1 MTALVSG
8 PPLDEEA
15 ERSPYEPD
23 ESEGAISVVRRGMAA
38 SPALRRG
45 LWITA
50 SMGLSVA
57 LGRLVIPVLIQRAI
71 DVGGLADP
79 ELINVGAVTG
89 QVIIAALIVLASGV
103 ASWLTQR
110 RLVHRAEETLF
121 HLRTSAFAKV
131 HELSVADHNETRKGI
146 LLARVTADVEALAL
160 FVNWGFFAWV
170 TEPIL
175 IVGFFGLLAFY
186 SWPLTLIVI
195 VSFIP
200 ALPLIKIVQ
209 RRQLAANDDH
219 RTAVGTMLSTFSE
232 AVTGAAVIRAYG
244 AQQRMSTQLSD
255 SIDLRYHT
263 KIRTNRYVAMTFVI
277 TDLLAVMAFA
287 LVLVLGIRY
296 RDALSLEVGEL
307 AASLF
312 VITLLSSPIA
322 RLGETLDQTQGA
334 VSAWR
339 KILHLID
346 SESDVVE
353 PAAGLTA
360 DLGPVR
366 VDVEGLEFSYRVGPM
381 VLRDVTVHIP
391 AGSNVAIVGETGS
404 GKTTFAKLLCRLA
417 DPQAGSIRLNGVELR
432 ELSPESRH
440 AAVRMV
446 PQDGFLF
453 DTSLAENIRFG
464 RPGATDADIAAAI
477 QLLKLDWW
485 VAKLPRGLATEAGER
500 GGNLSVGER
509 QLVALIRAALA
520 DPGLLI
526 LDEATSAVD
535 PETDAALTAAIRRL
549 SEGRTLVSIA
559 HRLATAESAD
569 TVMVFD
575 AGQLVQMGPHA
586 KLVAEPGIYQSL
598 HEAWIGATR

>member
-1 MTALVSG
+1 MTTVLPESIASAPDL
-8 PPLDEEA
+8 
-15 ERSPYEPD
+15 RSPYEPD

-45 LWITA
+45 LWVTA
-50 SMGLSVA
+50 SMGISVA
-57 LGRLVIPVLIQRAI
+57 IGRLVIPILIQRAI
-71 DVGGLADP
+71 DEGGLADP
-79 ELINVGAVTG
+79 SQLDVGAVTR
-89 QVIIAALIVLASGV
+89 QALLAIVFVLAAGV

-110 RLVHRAEETLF
+110 RLVHRAEETIYY
-121 HLRTSAFAKV
+121 LRTEAFAKV
-131 HELSVADHNETRKGI
+131 HQLSVADHNETRKGI

-170 TEPIL
+170 TEPVL
-175 IVGFFGLLAFY
+175 VVGFFGLLAFY
-186 SWPLTLIVI
+186 SWQLTLIV
-195 VSFIP
+195 VLCFLP
-200 ALPLIKIVQ
+200 ALPLIRIVQ
-209 RRQLAANDDH
+209 RRQLNANDDH
-219 RTAVGTMLSTFSE
+219 RTAVGAMLSTFSE

-244 AQQRMSTQLSD
+244 SQPRMAEQLNE
-255 SIDLRYHT
+255 SIATRYRT
-263 KIRTNRYVAMTFVI
+263 KIRTHRYTAQTFVV
-277 TDLLAVMAFA
+277 TDLLAVIAFSA
-287 LVLVLGIRY
+287 VLVLGIRF
-296 RDALSLEVGEL
+296 RTALDLDVGEL

-312 VITLLSSPIA
+312 VITLISSPIA
-322 RLGETLDQTQGA
+322 RLGESLDQTQGA

-353 PAAGLTA
+353 PLPGQTTSR
-360 DLGPVR
+360 GPVQ
-366 VDVEGLEFSYRVGPM
+366 VDVEHLGFSYRVGPA
-381 VLRDVTVHIP
+381 VLRDVSVQIP
-391 AGSNVAIVGETGS
+391 AGQSVAIVGETGS

-417 DPQAGSIRLNGVELR
+417 DPQTGSIRLNGVELR
-432 ELSPESRH
+432 ELSPESRLQT
-440 AAVRMV
+440 VRMV

-453 DTSLAENIRFG
+453 DATIAENIRFG
-464 RPGATDADIAAAI
+464 RPGATDADIRAAV
-477 QLLKLDWW
+477 QLLDLGWW
-485 VAKLPRGLATEAGER
+485 VAKLARGLDAEAGER

-549 SEGRTLVSIA
+549 SQGRTLISIA

-586 KLVAEPGIYQSL
+586 ELVTQPGVYQGL